1 MFIHSAQAENPSNCN
16 RLMEQTSSCRKLP
29 DIGKMKLTDQ
39 FVFILALIYRLSDR
53 ITIT

>member
-1 MFIHSAQAENPSNCN
+1 MFIDSAPAEKPSNCN

-29 DIGKMKLTDQ
+29 DIVETKLTEQ
-39 FVFILALIYRLSDR
+39 FVFILALIYRLSNR